1 MHMADALLSTPVG
14 VGLWVVTVTTSSWAG
29 RRLQHDSRSHLVP
42 LMGVLGAFVF
52 AAQMLNFAIPGTG
65 SSGHLGGGLLLA
77 SLLGG
82 PAAFL
87 VMASV
92 LLVQALLF
100 ADGGLLAWGAN
111 VFNLGVWPCLVLY
124 PLVLRPLLARRWRNP
139 ARRQWTT
146 LQSVAVMLTALV
158 ALQLGAVGVVL
169 ETTFSDVS
177 SLPTRGFLGLMLP
190 IHLAIGLVEGLATA
204 AVLAFLARVRPDL
217 LEWCDTGIDADH
229 QGYSPR
235 RAIVVWAVV
244 ATLLAV
250 VATWLAS
257 PLPDGLEWSIARLNG
272 PVRHGVQ
279 ATLDAENSW
288 ASVMGGLVT
297 LVLIVGLARLF
308 RRRNATRRQQRPFPA
323 DQA

>member
-169 ETTFSDVS
+169 AEEVGGGGGRDHGRNGHRRLQPAGTS
-177 SLPTRGFLGLMLP
+177 
-190 IHLAIGLVEGLATA
+190 
-204 AVLAFLARVRPDL
+204 AVK
-217 LEWCDTGIDADH
+217 
-229 QGYSPR
+229 R
-235 RAIVVWAVV
+235 RAGPSGSSRRRSAPGQ
-244 ATLLAV
+244 ACFPARSGHSTTSAPSSSQSSKPSSSSSSGPSTRAA
-250 VATWLAS
+250 ATW
-257 PLPDGLEWSIARLNG
+257 
-272 PVRHGVQ
+272 
-279 ATLDAENSW
+279 
-288 ASVMGGLVT
+288 
-297 LVLIVGLARLF
+297 
-308 RRRNATRRQQRPFPA
+308 TR
-323 DQA
+323 